1 MWQLGMIIRMKFQ
14 LSLSMMRTSILF
26 SLSVGRVLSF
36 GSMDV
41 VKIKT
46 VYHLSQGPCQ
56 EHPMGMATPSS
67 SHLEAVSPEAS
78 EELKDKLFH

>member
-1 MWQLGMIIRMKFQ
+1 M
-14 LSLSMMRTSILF
+14 
-26 SLSVGRVLSF
+26 LSF

-67 SHLEAVSPEAS
+67 SHLEALSPEAS
-78 EELKDKLFH
+78 KELKDKLFH

>member
-1 MWQLGMIIRMKFQ
+1 MKFQ
-14 LSLSMMRTSILF
+14 LSLSILRTSILF
-26 SLSVGRVLSF
+26 SLSVGRVLSV

-56 EHPMGMATPSS
+56 EHPMGRMATPSS
-67 SHLEAVSPEAS
+67 SHLEALSPEAS
-78 EELKDKLFH
+78 KELKDKLFH

>member
-1 MWQLGMIIRMKFQ
+1 MKFQ
-14 LSLSMMRTSILF
+14 LSLSILRTSILF
-26 SLSVGRVLSF
+26 SLSVGRVLSV

-56 EHPMGMATPSS
+56 EHPMGRMATPSS
-67 SHLEAVSPEAS
+67 SHLLEALSPKAG
-78 EELKDKLFH
+78 EELKDTLFH